1 MVRCVRYQDRVRANS
16 YLHIDPRHIS
26 GNIREPTIYITLRI
40 VQTLRHPKQ
49 LPTPQPSAHNRHHL
63 STKLPAHTRKQK
75 HRVPEKEPLGQKL
88 RTETPAV
95 ELQQLG
101 KH

>member
-1 MVRCVRYQDRVRANS
+1 M
-16 YLHIDPRHIS
+16 
-26 GNIREPTIYITLRI
+26 
-40 VQTLRHPKQ
+40 QTLRNPKQ
-49 LPTPQPSAHNRHHL
+49 LPTPQPSAHTRHHL
-63 STKLPAHTRKQK
+63 STKPPAHTRKQK

-101 KH
+101 KHWNKNLPVLNSTNYFAALSPPDLTTTTSS